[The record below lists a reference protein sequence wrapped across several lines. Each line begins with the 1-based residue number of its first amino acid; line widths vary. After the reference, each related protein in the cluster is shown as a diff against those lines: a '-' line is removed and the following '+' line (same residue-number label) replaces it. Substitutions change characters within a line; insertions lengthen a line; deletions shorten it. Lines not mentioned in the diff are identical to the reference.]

1 MIDIVLNQK
10 KNQNTSKRK
19 KNTYCLVC
27 GKKTG
32 NKNIKGVTLENK
44 TGQQISTCVDYG
56 SRKSTF

>member
-44 TGQQISTCVDYG
+44 TGQQI
-56 SRKSTF
+56 